1 MRVLI
6 ALGGNALLRRGEPMT
21 PDNQRK
27 NIRRAAK
34 AIAEVIAA
42 GHQVVITHGNGPQ
55 VGLLALQAAAYNAE
69 SSFPLD
75 VLGAK
80 TEGMI
85 GYVLQQE
92 LDNLFGED
100 KEFATLLTQIE
111 VDAKDPAFFD
121 PTKPIGP
128 VYSRTDAENLS
139 ATRGWIMKQD
149 GDSWRRVVPSPAPKR
164 ILELG
169 VIRKL
174 IDLNVIVIC
183 AGGGGIPVVSC
194 GDGGFI
200 GVEAVID
207 KDNASGL
214 LAKEL
219 GCDAYLMLT
228 DVDAV
233 YADWGTDAAKA
244 LHKVT
249 PEELEGM
256 SFAAGSM
263 APKVAAAI
271 TFARQTDGYS
281 GIGTLEDAKKIL
293 DRTTGTIVDRNPA

>member
-6 ALGGNALLRRGEPMT
+6 ALGGNALLRRGEAMT
-21 PDNQRK
+21 PDNQRN

-34 AIAEVIAA
+34 AIAEVIRA

-55 VGLLALQAAAYNAE
+55 VGLLALQAAAYNTE

-75 VLGAK
+75 VLGAN

-111 VDAKDPAFFD
+111 VDANDPAFLV

-128 VYSRTDAENLS
+128 IYSKAEAESIS
-139 ATRGWIMKQD
+139 ASRGWVMRQD
-149 GDSWRRVVPSPAPKR
+149 GDSWRRVVASPAPQR

-169 VIRKL
+169 VIQKL
-174 IDLNVIVIC
+174 VNLDVTVIC
-183 AGGGGIPVVSC
+183 AGGGGIPVVQQSE
-194 GDGGFI
+194 GIFI
-200 GVEAVID
+200 GIEAVID
-207 KDNASGL
+207 KDHASGM
-214 LAKEL
+214 LAAQLK
-219 GCDAYLMLT
+219 CDGFLMLT

-233 YADWGTDAAKA
+233 YSGWGTDAAKP

-249 PEELEGM
+249 PEQLSGR
-256 SFAAGSM
+256 SFAVGSM
-263 APKVAAAI
+263 APKVAAAV
-271 TFARQTDGYS
+271 TFTKETGGFS
-281 GIGTLEDAKKIL
+281 GIGTLEDAKNMVDGIA
-293 DRTTGTIVDRNPA
+293 GTLIAGR

>member
-34 AIAEVIAA
+34 AIAEIIEA

-111 VDAKDPAFFD
+111 VDAKDPAFLD

-174 IDLNVIVIC
+174 IDLKVIVIC

-219 GCDAYLMLT
+219 DCDAYLMLT

-233 YADWGTDAAKA
+233 YADWGTDTAKA
-244 LHKVT
+244 LRKVT

-271 TFARQTDGYS
+271 TFARQTEGYS
-281 GIGTLEDAKKIL
+281 GIGTLEDAKGIL
-293 DRTTGTIVDRNPA
+293 DRTAGTIIDRNPT